1 MARQEWGATGRS
13 VVGPR
18 QEQVRVAVIGY
29 GMGGALF
36 HAPFIAAD
44 PRLDLTAVV
53 TANAERRLA
62 VLSRYPGT
70 DILGRTEDL
79 LNRLGDVD
87 LVVIS
92 TPNATH
98 ADLAEAVLSQGTA
111 VVVDKPVTPT
121 AGATRRL
128 ATLAL
133 ERGTWV
139 VPFQNRRWDGDFRTV
154 EDLVRRHELGV
165 LHAFESRY
173 ERWQPRVP
181 ADGGRAWKNEGQPGA
196 GTGILFDLGSHLID
210 QAVVLF
216 GRPQGVY
223 GDVAVRRPSSGV
235 DDDVFVALHYP
246 GGPRVHLWMSAVAA
260 DRGPRFRL
268 LGDAAAY
275 VKWGMDTQ
283 ESMLSDGQS
292 PVRPDW
298 GVEPRAAWGQ
308 IVTGTERREVP
319 TLAGSYQQFY
329 AGMAALLLDG
339 APPPVDVADA
349 IVTAEIIEAATLS
362 SRTGIVAPLAT

>member
-1 MARQEWGATGRS
+1 VEPGQER
-13 VVGPR
+13 
-18 QEQVRVAVIGY
+18 VRVAVIGY
-29 GMGGALF
+29 GMSGALF

-44 PRLDLTAVV
+44 PRLELTAVV

-70 DILGRTEDL
+70 DVLGRAEDL
-79 LNRLGDVD
+79 LNRLGDFD
-87 LVVIS
+87 LVVVA

-98 ADLAEAVLSQGTA
+98 AGLAEAVLSQGKP

-121 AGATRRL
+121 AEATRRL
-128 ATLAL
+128 ATLAQA
-133 ERGTWV
+133 RGTSV

-154 EDLVRRHELGV
+154 EDLVRRHELGA

-173 ERWQPRVP
+173 ERWQPEASTDP
-181 ADGGRAWKNEGQPGA
+181 GRAWKNDDQPGA
-196 GTGILFDLGSHLID
+196 GTGILFDLGTHLID

-223 GDVAVRRPSSGV
+223 GDVAIRRPWSGV

-246 GGPRVHLWMSAVAA
+246 SGPRVHLWMSAVAA

-275 VKWGMDTQ
+275 VKWGMDIQ
-283 ESMLSDGQS
+283 ESMLSEGQS
-292 PVRPDW
+292 PGRPDW
-298 GVEPRAAWGQ
+298 GVEEREAWGH
-308 IVTGTERREVP
+308 IVTGAERRQVP

-339 APPPVDVADA
+339 APPPVDIADA
-349 IVTAEIIEAATLS
+349 VATAEIIEAATLS
-362 SRTGIVAPLAT
+362 SRTGTVVPLAT

>member
-1 MARQEWGATGRS
+1 MVGTRQEK
-13 VVGPR
+13 
-18 QEQVRVAVIGY
+18 VRVAVIGY

-70 DILGRTEDL
+70 DVLARAEDL
-79 LNRLGDVD
+79 LNRLGDFD
-87 LVVIS
+87 LVVVS

-98 ADLAEAVLSQGTA
+98 AGLAEAVLSQGKT

-121 AGATRRL
+121 VDATRRL
-128 ATLAL
+128 ATLAQ

-154 EDLVRRHELGV
+154 EDLLRSHDLGV

-173 ERWQPRVP
+173 ERWQPEVP
-181 ADGGRAWKNEGQPGA
+181 TDPGRAWKNDGEPGA
-196 GTGILFDLGSHLID
+196 GTGILLDLGSHLID

-275 VKWGMDTQ
+275 VKWGMDIQ
-283 ESMLSDGQS
+283 ESMLSDGQT
-292 PVRPDW
+292 PGQTDW
-298 GVEPRAAWGQ
+298 GVEPRAAWGHF
-308 IVTGTERREVP
+308 VTGTERRQVP
-319 TLAGSYQQFY
+319 TRAGSYQQFY
-329 AGMAALLLDG
+329 AGMAALLLEG
-339 APPPVDVADA
+339 APPPVDIADA
-349 IVTAEIIEAATLS
+349 IVTAEIIDAAALS
-362 SRTGIVAPLAT
+362 SRTGTVAPLAT